1 MMGHNC
7 LHYAVLLLLVTS
19 AVLVW
24 VVWQLEVTAPLC
36 GYTTT
41 TRTKVLLLAYSRSV
55 ASTYIVRRLLG

>member
-7 LHYAVLLLLVTS
+7 LHYAVLLLLATS
-19 AVLVW
+19 AILVW

-36 GYTTT
+36 GYTSTT

-55 ASTYIVRRLLG
+55 ASA